1 MSTATQNNL
10 RSDEAAAPLKLA
22 DQGSRHV
29 SLIIPTFREA
39 QALPHL
45 IARLR
50 AFQEASG
57 YELQT
62 LIMDDPSG
70 DDSDAI
76 VADADLPWLHYIGRT
91 GPRGLSAAVVD
102 GLQRVEQPFVVVMD
116 ADLSHPPEAI
126 PELLDALDQGHDF
139 VFGSRYVKGGS
150 TDDDW
155 GLGRWLNSRIA
166 TLLARPLTH
175 LKDPM
180 AGFFAFRKQLLDQA
194 DHLNPIGY
202 KIGLEILVKAHCTRP
217 GEVPIHFTDRV
228 HGESKLSFKEQL
240 KYIQHLRRLYIFKF
254 GTWTH
259 LIQFLAVGTLGLGVN
274 LAALTG
280 LLAMGVPEIPAI
292 AGGIA
297 VSIVSNFLLNR
308 RFTFSYARDSSWLRQ
323 FLGFCGAC
331 AIGASVQFAVAASL
345 VHTYPDFIPQV
356 AATLGVIAGTAFNFI
371 ANRYLVFKKRH
382 IRIQNEPESPS
393 A

>member
-1 MSTATQNNL
+1 MSTAPHNDP
-10 RSDEAAAPLKLA
+10 SADAEAAPLRFA
-22 DQGSRHV
+22 DHDTRRV

-39 QALPHL
+39 DALPHL
-45 IARLR
+45 IDRLR
-50 AFQEASG
+50 AFHADSG
-57 YELQT
+57 YELQA

-70 DDSDAI
+70 DGSDTI
-76 VADADLPWLHYIGRT
+76 VADTGLPWLNYVGRT

-102 GLQRVEQPFVVVMD
+102 GLARAEHPYVVVMD
-116 ADLSHPPEAI
+116 ADLSHPPESI
-126 PELLDALDQGHDF
+126 PALLDALDNGHDF

-166 TLLARPLTH
+166 TILARPLTH

-180 AGFFAFRKQLLDQA
+180 AGFFAFRKSLLDQA

-202 KIGLEILVKAHCTRP
+202 KIGLELLVKGHCTRP

-274 LAALTG
+274 LAALTV
-280 LLAMGVPEIPAI
+280 LLVLGVPEIPAI

-297 VSIVSNFLLNR
+297 VSVVSNFLLNR
-308 RFTFSYARDSSWLRQ
+308 RFTFSYARESSWLRQ

-331 AIGASVQFAVAASL
+331 ALGAGVQFAVAAYL
-345 VHTYPDFIPQV
+345 VHTYPDFIPQL
-356 AATLGVIAGTAFNFI
+356 AATIGVVAGTAFNFI
-371 ANRYLVFKKRH
+371 ANRYLVFKKQHVRL
-382 IRIQNEPESPS
+382 NDVPE